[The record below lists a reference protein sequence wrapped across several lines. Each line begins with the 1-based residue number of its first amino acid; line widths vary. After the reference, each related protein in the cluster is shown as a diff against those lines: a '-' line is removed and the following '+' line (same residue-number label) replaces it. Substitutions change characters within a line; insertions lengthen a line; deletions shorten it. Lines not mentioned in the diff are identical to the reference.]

1 MLLCNNEFHP
11 SLVGCVFDHVF
22 LGSLQDLVL
31 PVTDQP
37 VMRALL
43 SQTVIGSP
51 YIFYKIAE
59 YIPNFSSHG
68 DVHHK

>member
-1 MLLCNNEFHP
+1 MLLCKNEFHP

-22 LGSLQDLVL
+22 LESLQDLVL

-37 VMRALL
+37 VLRALL

-51 YIFYKIAE
+51 YIFHKIAE
-59 YIPNFSSHG
+59 CIPHFSLCG